1 MPSSSSIPEMT
12 DRTSS
17 LPLWLTL
24 LTLAEQATRDHL
36 TGLYNRRYFDDTLQ
50 DHIAAAKRYEREL
63 SLVLF
68 DLDGFKQINDTRGH
82 DAGDAALR
90 QFAERLKSTSREADI
105 ICRYG
110 GDEFAA
116 ILPETD
122 KEQAQHF
129 VERIRGGSAAT
140 PTIDSEAAVPP
151 SFKAGI
157 AALPCD
163 DLVVAA
169 DADLLARKRGR

>member
-1 MPSSSSIPEMT
+1 MT

-24 LTLAEQATRDHL
+24 LTLSRQATRDHL
-36 TGLYNRRYFDDTLQ
+36 TGLYNRRYFDETLQ
-50 DHIAAAKRYEREL
+50 DHIAAAKRYGREL

-68 DLDGFKQINDTRGH
+68 DLDNFKQVNDSEGH
-82 DAGDAALR
+82 EAGDAALR
-90 QFAERLKSTSREADI
+90 QFAELLNTTCREADI

-116 ILPETD
+116 ILPETGETD
-122 KEQAQHF
+122 ARNF
-129 VERIRGGSAAT
+129 IERLNAAPPPTADGGVAAF
-140 PTIDSEAAVPP
+140 P
-151 SFKAGI
+151 SFTVGI

-169 DADLLARKRGR
+169 DADLLARKKECRQLRNR